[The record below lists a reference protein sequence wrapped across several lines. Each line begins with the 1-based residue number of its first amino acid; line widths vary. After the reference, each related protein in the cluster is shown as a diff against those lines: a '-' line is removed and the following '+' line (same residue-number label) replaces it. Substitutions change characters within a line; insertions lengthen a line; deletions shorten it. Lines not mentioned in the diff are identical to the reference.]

1 MVGLRRLHEQ
11 SSLVSRVG
19 DDLMGVC
26 GAVVEQLLG
35 EVACMSRL
43 GVELIRLLAEG
54 AGLVGERSGVRFGP
68 GLELFGDRLGMP
80 QQRRGP
86 LASLC
91 CGAGS
96 GGDLLT
102 RSHH

>member
-1 MVGLRRLHEQ
+1 MVGLCRLHEQ
-11 SSLVSRVG
+11 SGLVAGVG
-19 DDLMGVC
+19 DDLMGVG

-35 EVACMSRL
+35 VVACVRRL

-54 AGLVGERSGVRFGP
+54 AGTLGERAGVRFGT
-68 GLELFGDRLGMP
+68 GLKFFGDRLGMP